1 MIDGGELAA
10 GVVAGGAGALITQ
23 PLDCVKTRIQV
34 GRQRL
39 SNVVDGGRSGSGS
52 GSGRGS
58 LRAMDVLR
66 DILKEEGATALFRG
80 SAARVLW
87 LAPGCGV
94 TIAVFESV
102 QRFLA
107 R

>member
-1 MIDGGELAA
+1 
-10 GVVAGGAGALITQ
+10 
-23 PLDCVKTRIQV
+23 
-34 GRQRL
+34 
-39 SNVVDGGRSGSGS
+39 
-52 GSGRGS
+52 
-58 LRAMDVLR
+58 MDVLR

>member
-52 GSGRGS
+52 GS